1 MITIIIGYR
10 IFFSRQRQLAVSF
23 ICRLPTDYFQL
34 SMIRIEDVIEKVER
48 NRPEPDIDLIRRA
61 YLFSALHHRG
71 QKRASGEPYLVHP
84 LEVADILA
92 DMRLDEISV
101 STGLLHDV
109 VEDTLVDLDTIR
121 EYFGDEVTR
130 LVDGL
135 TKIAHISN
143 LSKEKQQAENVR
155 KMVLAMITD
164 VRVVLIKLADRLH
177 NMRTMQ
183 FLKPEKRARISQ
195 ETLDI
200 YAPIAHRLGMGKV
213 RSELED
219 LSFQNLYPEEY
230 KKLSNEVEE
239 RRSELE
245 ATLEKITELIK
256 QKLTENDVPFVE
268 VEGRVK
274 RLYSLWKKL
283 KKRKLTIEEVYDL
296 IAARIITPND
306 KKNCYLALSV
316 IHDIWT
322 PVPERFKDWI
332 GNPRDNLYQSLH
344 TSVIGDNG
352 LSFEVQ
358 IRTEEMHQVAEEGVA
373 AHWKYKESKPGKR
386 EEDASLDELRKTV
399 EKLLLPLV
407 ESTRETEDSEDFI
420 ESLKLDLY
428 PKDVYAFTPRGKII
442 QLPRGATPIDF
453 AYAIHSEVGDNCT
466 GAKIKGRIVP
476 LRTELQN
483 GDVVEVLTT
492 PNSKPSR
499 DWLNSVVTSKARNR
513 IRHWIAEQQRV
524 ESIEIG
530 RKLLEKEVDKFRLSP
545 KKLIAND
552 DEMKRIANEYGL
564 GRGEDLLA
572 SIGYGKTLPR
582 NVLAK
587 FLGAEK
593 FAELDPEKKKET
605 RLESSVKAVKKFIGL
620 GEDAIIVKGVDNLLT
635 NRAHCCN
642 PLRGEEIVGY
652 ISLGKGIVVHNK
664 RCKNLQQLMV
674 NRERIID
681 VEWAKGDG
689 KEIQSV
695 RLLAT
700 TENRTGMLAGIT
712 NAIADIKTGIRDA
725 RAEVSKNDRG
735 LIEVTIEVFDK
746 KHLDKV
752 ITSVEQVPGV
762 IAVERVN
769 F

>member
-1 MITIIIGYR
+1 
-10 IFFSRQRQLAVSF
+10 
-23 ICRLPTDYFQL
+23 
-34 SMIRIEDVIEKVER
+34 MIRIEDVIKKVEK
-48 NRPEPDIDLIRRA
+48 NRPEPNIDLIRRA

-92 DMRLDEISV
+92 EMRLDEVSV

-109 VEDTLVDLDTIR
+109 VEDTLVDLETLR
-121 EYFGDEVTR
+121 SYFGDEVTR

-155 KMVLAMITD
+155 KMVLAMTTD

-200 YAPIAHRLGMGKV
+200 YAPIAHRLGMGKL
-213 RSELED
+213 RGELED
-219 LSFQNLYPEEY
+219 LSFQNLFPQDY
-230 KKLSNEVEE
+230 KRLSEEVEA
-239 RRSELE
+239 RRPELE
-245 ATLEKITELIK
+245 AALEKIKNTITKSLG
-256 QKLTENDVPFVE
+256 ENDVPFVE
-268 VEGRVK
+268 VQSRVK
-274 RLYSLWKKL
+274 RLFSLWKKL
-283 KKRKLTIEEVYDL
+283 KKRKLTIEQVYDL
-296 IAARIITPND
+296 IAVRIITPND
-306 KKNCYLALSV
+306 KKDCYVALSV

-332 GNPRDNLYQSLH
+332 AIPRDNLYQSLH
-344 TSVIGDNG
+344 TSVIGDKG
-352 LSFEVQ
+352 QTFEVQ
-358 IRTEEMHQVAEEGVA
+358 IRTEEMHQIAEEGVA
-373 AHWKYKESKPGKR
+373 AHWKYKDNKLGKQD
-386 EEDASLDELRKTV
+386 EDASLDELRKTV

-407 ESTRETEDSEDFI
+407 DNTNENEDPEDFI
-420 ESLKLDLY
+420 ESFKLDLY
-428 PKDVYAFTPRGKII
+428 PKNVYAFTPMGKVI
-442 QLPRGATPIDF
+442 QLPRGSTPIDF
-453 AYAIHSEVGDNCT
+453 AYAIHSEVGDTCT

-483 GDVVEVLTT
+483 GDVIEILTT

-499 DWLNSVVTSKARNR
+499 DWLNHVVTSKARNR
-513 IRHWIAEQQRV
+513 VRHWIAEQQRA
-524 ESIEIG
+524 ESIEVG
-530 RKLLEKEVDKFRLSP
+530 RKLLEKEADRFHLSP
-545 KKLIAND
+545 KKLLNNES
-552 DEMKRIANEYGL
+552 EMKRIANEYGL
-564 GRGEDLLA
+564 GRPEDLLA

-582 NVLAK
+582 NAIAK

-593 FAELDPEKKKET
+593 FSELDPDKKKET
-605 RLESSVKAVKKFIGL
+605 TFQSGMKAVKKFIGL
-620 GEDAIIVKGVDNLLT
+620 GEDAIIVKGTDNLMT
-635 NRAHCCN
+635 TRARCCN
-642 PLRGEEIVGY
+642 PLRGEEITGY

-664 RCKNLQQLMV
+664 RCNNVKQLMV
-674 NRERIID
+674 NRDRVVE
-681 VEWAKGDG
+681 VEWAKNE
-689 KEIQSV
+689 KEEIQSV

-712 NAIADIKTGIRDA
+712 NAIAEIKTGIRDA
-725 RAEVSKNDRG
+725 SARVSKDDRG

-746 KHLDKV
+746 KHLDRVVSSIEKV
-752 ITSVEQVPGV
+752 QGV

-769 F
+769 T

>member
-1 MITIIIGYR
+1 
-10 IFFSRQRQLAVSF
+10 
-23 ICRLPTDYFQL
+23 
-34 SMIRIEDVIEKVER
+34 MIRIEDVIAKVEK
-48 NRPEPDIDLIRRA
+48 NRPEPNIDLIRRA
-61 YLFSALHHRG
+61 YLFSAMHHRG
-71 QKRASGEPYLVHP
+71 QKRASGEPYLIHP

-92 DMRLDEISV
+92 DMRLDETSV

-121 EYFGDEVTR
+121 EYFGDEITR

-143 LSKEKQQAENVR
+143 LSREKQQAENVR

-177 NMRTMQ
+177 NMRTMS

-195 ETLDI
+195 ETLEI
-200 YAPIAHRLGMGKV
+200 YAPIAHRLGMGKL

-219 LSFQNLYPEEY
+219 LAFQNIYPEEY
-230 KKLSNEVEE
+230 KQLSKEVES
-239 RRSELE
+239 RRPELE
-245 ATLEKITELIK
+245 AMIEKITGTIRE
-256 QKLTENDVPFVE
+256 KLTENDVPYIE
-268 VEGRVK
+268 IQGRVK

-306 KKNCYLALSV
+306 KKNCYVALSV
-316 IHDIWT
+316 VHDIWT

-344 TSVIGDNG
+344 TSVISDSGQ
-352 LSFEVQ
+352 SFEVQ
-358 IRTEEMHQVAEEGVA
+358 IRTEEMHQIAEEGVA
-373 AHWKYKESKPGKR
+373 AHWKYKESKLGKR
-386 EEDASLDELRKTV
+386 EEDESLDELRKTV

-407 ESTRETEDSEDFI
+407 ESTQENEDSEDFI

-428 PKDVYAFTPRGKII
+428 PKDVYAFTPMGKII
-442 QLPRGATPIDF
+442 QLPRGATPLDF

-483 GDVVEVLTT
+483 GDVVEILTT

-499 DWLNSVVTSKARNR
+499 DWLNYVVTAKARNH
-513 IRHWIAEQQRV
+513 IRHWIADQQRA

-530 RKLLEKEVDKFRLSP
+530 RKLLEKEADKFRLSP
-545 KKLIAND
+545 KKLLNND

-564 GRGEDLLA
+564 GRAEDLLA

-582 NVLAK
+582 NILAK

-605 RLESSVKAVKKFIGL
+605 RLESGMKAVKKFIGL

-635 NRAHCCN
+635 TRARCCN
-642 PLRGEEIVGY
+642 PLRGEDIIGY

-664 RCKNLQQLMV
+664 RCKNVQQLMI
-674 NRERIID
+674 NRDRIVD
-681 VEWAKGDG
+681 VEWAKGD
-689 KEIQSV
+689 EQQIQSV

-712 NAIADIKTGIRDA
+712 NAIAEIKTGIRDA

-746 KHLDKV
+746 KHLDRV
-752 ITSVEQVPGV
+752 ITSVQQVPGV

-769 F
+769 Y

>member
-1 MITIIIGYR
+1 
-10 IFFSRQRQLAVSF
+10 
-23 ICRLPTDYFQL
+23 
-34 SMIRIEDVIEKVER
+34 MIRIEDIIEKVEN
-48 NRPEPDIDLIRRA
+48 NRPNADVGMIRRA
-61 YLFSALHHRG
+61 YLFSAMHHRG

-92 DMRLDEISV
+92 DMRLDEVSV

-121 EYFGDEVTR
+121 AYFGDEITR

-200 YAPIAHRLGMGKV
+200 YAPIAHRLGMGKF

-219 LSFQNLYPEEY
+219 LAFQNLYPQEY
-230 KKLSNEVEE
+230 KKLANTVEE
-239 RRSELE
+239 RRPELE
-245 ATLEKITELIK
+245 AILDKIKETIKTRLE
-256 QKLTENDVPFVE
+256 ENDVPYVE
-268 VEGRVK
+268 IQSRVK

-283 KKRKLTIEEVYDL
+283 KKQKIAIEQVYDL
-296 IAARIITPND
+296 IAVRVITPND
-306 KKNCYLALSV
+306 KKLPYIALSV

-322 PVPERFKDWI
+322 PIPERFKDWI
-332 GNPRDNLYQSLH
+332 AIPRDNLYQSLH
-344 TSVIGDNG
+344 TSVIGDG
-352 LSFEVQ
+352 GQPFEVQ
-358 IRTEEMHQVAEEGVA
+358 IRTEEMHHIAEEGVA
-373 AHWKYKESKPGKR
+373 AHWKYKESKLGKQA
-386 EEDASLDELRKTV
+386 EDESLDELRKTV

-407 ESTRETEDSEDFI
+407 ENTTDNEDSEDFI

-428 PKDVYAFTPRGKII
+428 PRDVYAFTPMGKVI

-453 AYAIHSEVGDNCT
+453 AYAIHSEVGDTCT
-466 GAKIKGRIVP
+466 GAKIGGRIVP

-483 GDVVEVLTT
+483 GDVVEILRTS
-492 PNSKPSR
+492 NSKPSR
-499 DWLNSVVTSKARNR
+499 DWLNYVVTAKAKNR
-513 IRHWIAEQQRV
+513 IRHWISEQQRA
-524 ESIEIG
+524 ESIDLG
-530 RKLLEKEVDKFRLSP
+530 RKLLEKEADKFRVSP
-545 KKLIAND
+545 KKLLNNE
-552 DEMKRIANEYGL
+552 DELKRIANEYGL

-582 NVLAK
+582 NVLGK

-593 FAELDPEKKKET
+593 FAELDPEKKKDT
-605 RLESSVKAVKKFIGL
+605 TLQTGFKAVKRFIGL

-635 NRAHCCN
+635 TRARCCN
-642 PLRGEEIVGY
+642 PLRGEPIIGY

-664 RCKNLQQLMV
+664 NCKNVKSLMV
-674 NRERIID
+674 NRDRIVE
-681 VEWAKGDG
+681 VEWAKSE
-689 KEIQSV
+689 KEEIQSV
-695 RLLAT
+695 RILAT

-712 NAIADIKTGIRDA
+712 NAIAEIKTGIRDA
-725 RAEVSKNDRG
+725 RANVSRDDIG
-735 LIEVTIEVFDK
+735 LIEVTVEVFDK

-752 ITSVEQVPGV
+752 ISSIEQVPGV
-762 IAVERVN
+762 IDVERVN
-769 F
+769 S

>member
-1 MITIIIGYR
+1 
-10 IFFSRQRQLAVSF
+10 
-23 ICRLPTDYFQL
+23 
-34 SMIRIEDVIEKVER
+34 MIRIEDVIEKVES
-48 NRPEPDIDLIRRA
+48 NRPDSNIELIRRA

-92 DMRLDEISV
+92 EMRLDETSV

-109 VEDTLVDLDTIR
+109 VEDTLVDLETIR
-121 EYFGDEVTR
+121 EYFGDEITR

-135 TKIAHISN
+135 TKIAHISD

-230 KKLSNEVEE
+230 KKLSGEIEA
-239 RRSELE
+239 RRPELE
-245 ATLEKITELIK
+245 AALEKITNTIK
-256 QKLTENDVPFVE
+256 ENLAENDVPFVE
-268 VEGRVK
+268 IQGRVK

-283 KKRKLTIEEVYDL
+283 KKRKLTIEDVYDL

-332 GNPRDNLYQSLH
+332 GTPRDNLYQSLH

-352 LSFEVQ
+352 QSFEVQ
-358 IRTEEMHQVAEEGVA
+358 IRTEEMHHVAEEGVA
-373 AHWKYKESKPGKR
+373 AHWKYKESKLGKR
-386 EEDASLDELRKTV
+386 EEDEALDELRKTV

-407 ESTRETEDSEDFI
+407 ETTNETEDSEDFI

-428 PKDVYAFTPRGKII
+428 PKDVYAFTPMGKVI

-453 AYAIHSEVGDNCT
+453 AYAIHSEVGDTCT

-483 GDVVEVLTT
+483 GDVVEILTT

-499 DWLNSVVTSKARNR
+499 DWLSSVVTSKARNQV
-513 IRHWIAEQQRV
+513 RHWISEQQRV
-524 ESIEIG
+524 ESIDIG
-530 RKLLEKEVDKFRLSP
+530 RKLLEKEADKFRVSQ
-545 KKLIAND
+545 KKLLD
-552 DEMKRIANEYGL
+552 TEELKRIANEYGL

-605 RLESSVKAVKKFIGL
+605 RLESGMKAVKKFIGL

-635 NRAHCCN
+635 NRARCCN
-642 PLRGEEIVGY
+642 PLTGENIIGY

-664 RCKNLQQLMV
+664 NCKNVQQLMI
-674 NRERIID
+674 NKDRIVE
-681 VEWAKGDG
+681 VEWAKNDQ
-689 KEIQSV
+689 KHIQSV
-695 RLLAT
+695 RLLVT

-712 NAIADIKTGIRDA
+712 NAIAEIKTGIRDA
-725 RAEVSKNDRG
+725 RANVSKDDRG

-752 ITSVEQVPGV
+752 VSSIEKVPDV

-769 F
+769 S

>member
-1 MITIIIGYR
+1 
-10 IFFSRQRQLAVSF
+10 
-23 ICRLPTDYFQL
+23 
-34 SMIRIEDVIEKVER
+34 MIRIEDVIEKVER

-61 YLFSALHHRG
+61 YFFSAMHHRG

-92 DMRLDEISV
+92 DMRLDEKSV

-121 EYFGDEVTR
+121 EYFGDEITR

-219 LSFQNLYPEEY
+219 LSFKNLYPEEY
-230 KKLSNEVEE
+230 KKLSGEVES
-239 RRSELE
+239 RRTELE
-245 ATLEKITELIK
+245 ATLDKITESIK
-256 QKLTENDVPFVE
+256 EKLSENDVPFIE
-268 VEGRVK
+268 VQGRVK

-316 IHDIWT
+316 VHDIWT

-344 TSVIGDNG
+344 TSVIGDSG
-352 LSFEVQ
+352 QSFEVQ

-373 AHWKYKESKPGKR
+373 AHWKYKESKLGKR

-407 ESTRETEDSEDFI
+407 ETTQETVDSEDFI

-428 PKDVYAFTPRGKII
+428 PKDVYAFTPMGKII

-453 AYAIHSEVGDNCT
+453 AYAIHSEVGDTCT

-476 LRTELQN
+476 LKTELQN
-483 GDVVEVLTT
+483 GDVVEILTT

-499 DWLNSVVTSKARNR
+499 DWLGHVATSKARNR
-513 IRHWIAEQQRV
+513 IRHWIADQQRA

-530 RKLLEKEVDKFRLSP
+530 RKLLEKEAEKFRLSP
-545 KKLIAND
+545 KKVLND
-552 DEMKRIANEYGL
+552 DGEMKRIANEYGL
-564 GRGEDLLA
+564 GRSEDLLA

-587 FLGAEK
+587 YLGTEK

-620 GEDAIIVKGVDNLLT
+620 GEDAIIAPVAV
-635 NRAHCCN
+635 
-642 PLRGEEIVGY
+642 I
-652 ISLGKGIVVHNK
+652 
-664 RCKNLQQLMV
+664 RC
-674 NRERIID
+674 E
-681 VEWAKGDG
+681 AK
-689 KEIQSV
+689 KSSV
-695 RLLAT
+695 IFHSDKALSFT
-700 TENRTGMLAGIT
+700 T
-712 NAIADIKTGIRDA
+712 NAVKT
-725 RAEVSKNDRG
+725 S
-735 LIEVTIEVFDK
+735 
-746 KHLDKV
+746 
-752 ITSVEQVPGV
+752 SS
-762 IAVERVN
+762 
-769 F
+769 

>member
-1 MITIIIGYR
+1 
-10 IFFSRQRQLAVSF
+10 
-23 ICRLPTDYFQL
+23 
-34 SMIRIEDVIEKVER
+34 MIRIEDIIEKVEK
-48 NRPEPDIDLIRRA
+48 NRPDPDIELIRRA
-61 YLFSALHHRG
+61 YFFSARYHEG

-84 LEVADILA
+84 LAVADILA

-109 VEDTLVDLDTIR
+109 VEDTLVDLETLR
-121 EYFGDEVTR
+121 SYFGDEITY

-183 FLKPEKRARISQ
+183 FLKAEKRARISQ

-230 KKLSNEVEE
+230 KRLAKEVDI
-239 RRSELE
+239 RRPELE
-245 ATLEKITELIK
+245 DALNKITETIRG
-256 QKLTENDVPFVE
+256 KLAENDVPVIQIQ
-268 VEGRVK
+268 GRVK

-283 KKRKLTIEEVYDL
+283 RKQKITIDRVYDL
-296 IAARIITPND
+296 IAARIITPGD

-316 IHDIWT
+316 VHDIWT

-332 GNPRDNLYQSLH
+332 AIPRDNLYQSLH
-344 TSVIGDNG
+344 TSVISDGG
-352 LSFEVQ
+352 QSFEVQ
-358 IRTEEMHQVAEEGVA
+358 IRTEEMHQIAEEGVA
-373 AHWKYKESKPGKR
+373 AHWKYKESKLGKHD
-386 EEDASLDELRKTV
+386 EDENLDELRKTV

-407 ESTRETEDSEDFI
+407 ETTEANEDSEDFI

-428 PKDVYAFTPRGKII
+428 PKDVYAFTPMGKVV

-453 AYAIHSEVGDNCT
+453 AYSIHSEVGDTCT
-466 GAKIKGRIVP
+466 GAKINGRIVQ

-483 GDVVEVLTT
+483 GDVVEILTT
-492 PNSKPSR
+492 ANSKPSP
-499 DWLNSVVTSKARNR
+499 DWLNHVVTSKARSR
-513 IRHWIAEQQRV
+513 IRYWISEQQRA

-530 RKLLEKEVDKFRLSP
+530 RKLLEKEAEKFRVSS
-545 KKLIAND
+545 KKMLNNEV
-552 DEMKRIANEYGL
+552 EMKRIANEYGL
-564 GRGEDLLA
+564 GRPEDLFA
-572 SIGYGKTLPR
+572 SVGYGKTLPR

-587 FLGAEK
+587 FLGPEK
-593 FAELDPEKKKET
+593 FSELDPEKKKET
-605 RLESSVKAVKKFIGL
+605 RFQSATKAVKKFIGL
-620 GEDAIIVKGVDNLLT
+620 GEDAIVVKGIDNLLT
-635 NRAHCCN
+635 TRAQCCN
-642 PLRGEEIVGY
+642 PLRGEDIIGY

-664 RCKNLQQLMV
+664 RCKNVAHLMV
-674 NRERIID
+674 NKDRIVD
-681 VEWAKGDG
+681 VEWAKNEKDH
-689 KEIQSV
+689 IQSV

-700 TENRTGMLAGIT
+700 TENRTGILAAIT
-712 NAIADIKTGIRDA
+712 NAIAEIKTGIRDA
-725 RAEVSKNDRG
+725 RAEVSKNDVG
-735 LIEVTIEVFDK
+735 MIEVTVEVFDK

-752 ITSVEQVPGV
+752 INSISQVPGV
-762 IAVERVN
+762 IDVERVN
-769 F
+769 S